1 MQTMF
6 SQLESSPEARKRRS
20 TAMIC
25 SIVAEILAV
34 ALVILISILYPQALP
49 SSKQYTVAWLPSIN
63 PPKPPAPK
71 PKLPPHITP
80 KMIVPKIQPLD
91 HPVLVAP
98 PLEQMK
104 PPKVQPQIT
113 LPTVPM
119 PPAPPVLA
127 QVTAPPKPQVVVP
140 VKTGL
145 FGGAAE
151 KVTLNK
157 PANQVQTGGFG
168 SPEGFKGT
176 AKGGSEGNVPKL
188 GSFGLPEGPGYGNGT
203 GGKHGSP
210 GVIASAGFG
219 SGVAGPGTG
228 TGNGGPVAVGKFG
241 QERAAAPAPA
251 RTAAPPPPA
260 DFQPIEIIY
269 KPTPNY
275 TEEARRLGIQGD
287 VALSVVF
294 QANGSIRVLGVVR
307 SLGHGLDEEAQQVA
321 TQIRFK
327 PAQRAGQPT
336 DFPATVRIEFRLAGQ
351 SAG

>member
-1 MQTMF
+1 MF
-6 SQLESSPEARKRRS
+6 SQLEYSAEARKRRR
-20 TAMIC
+20 TALTTG
-25 SIVAEILAV
+25 ILAELLII
-34 ALVILISILYPQALP
+34 AAAILVSVLYPQALP
-49 SSKQYTVAWLPSIN
+49 SSRQYIVAWLPN
-63 PPKPPAPK
+63 LTPPAKPPAPK
-71 PKLPPHITP
+71 PKLPHVTP

-98 PLEQMK
+98 PLAEVK
-104 PPKVQPQIT
+104 PPKVPPQIT
-113 LPTVPM
+113 LPTVPL
-119 PPAPPVLA
+119 PPAPPVLS

-176 AKGGSEGNVPKL
+176 AKGDSQGNVPKL

-228 TGNGGPVAVGKFG
+228 NGNGGPVAVGKFG
-241 QERAAAPAPA
+241 QERAATPAPT
-251 RTAAPPPPA
+251 RSAAPPPPA
-260 DFQPIEIIY
+260 DFQPIEIIS
-269 KPTPNY
+269 KPAPVY

-294 QANGSIRVLGVVR
+294 QANGSIRVLGVVK

-327 PAQRAGQPT
+327 PAQRAGQPA